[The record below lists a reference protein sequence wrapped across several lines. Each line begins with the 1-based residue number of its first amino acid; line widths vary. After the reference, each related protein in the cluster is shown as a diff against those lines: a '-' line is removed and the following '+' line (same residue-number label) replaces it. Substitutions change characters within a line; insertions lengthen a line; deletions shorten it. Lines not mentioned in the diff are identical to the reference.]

1 MMHRNPQGWFP
12 HCAPSTD
19 DLKMTPIT
27 VRLRRPRPF
36 RQLIDRCRA
45 LCYVIRHR
53 KEVGPSTQ
61 AGGKTAT
68 LNSTPMPDSRCC
80 KYAWWY
86 TPALRLM
93 VESAVLGVYK

>member
-45 LCYVIRHR
+45 LCYVIRHTGR
-53 KEVGPSTQ
+53 KLVPVPKLAARRQ
-61 AGGKTAT
+61 
-68 LNSTPMPDSRCC
+68 P
-80 KYAWWY
+80 
-86 TPALRLM
+86 
-93 VESAVLGVYK
+93 